1 MMLGIAASSSIA
13 VPRGRL
19 SHGGESSVRK
29 RAMPKLTGTP
39 ITSAM
44 VEVTSV
50 PTIGTR
56 APNFSVT
63 GFHSESTRK
72 PKPKRCIAG
81 RLP

>member
-1 MMLGIAASSSIA
+1 
-13 VPRGRL
+13 
-19 SHGGESSVRK
+19 
-29 RAMPKLTGTP
+29 MPKLTGTP

-50 PTIGTR
+50 PTIGTS